1 MTRIQH
7 KEFANDSREDIVIN
21 HVHPGYV
28 NTQMSEYKGVL
39 TPERGIFHI
48 VSCYQLLLVLL
59 IMFGFQVLLLLPGLL
74 CCLQM

>member
-7 KEFANDSREDIVIN
+7 KDFERDSREDIIIN

-39 TPERGIFHI
+39 TIEKGETYKF
-48 VSCYQLLLVLL
+48 
-59 IMFGFQVLLLLPGLL
+59 M
-74 CCLQM
+74 